1 LQILKCWVTLQRLR
15 LYRLEENICETTVFM
30 KNHLNKITNSAGFI
44 NFITISFTLL
54 FIIFYFSTPAC
65 AQRLN
70 AIPIKKN
77 IHSKVESRL
86 LELKN
91 EYKKGKKIGSN
102 FAQKKNIRVND
113 QNKITVYLV
122 SEPEST
128 LDETRLQTL
137 ETTVIKKSGNLS
149 KIQCPLAAIET
160 IADNMEGVLFIKLPD
175 RLMPSF
181 VQSEGVD
188 LTKAAAYHS
197 EGYIGSGVRVG
208 VIDIGFAGISS
219 AISRGELPDNVVEI
233 DCTGSTCVSGS
244 FTSETEVH
252 GTAVAEIIYDMAPG
266 ALLYLIKV
274 WDTLDL
280 EDAKNFAIKQG
291 IKIINFSLVVANT
304 NFYDGECWFH
314 NPACTAN
321 AAYANNVLWV
331 TAAGNEANQH
341 YEAIFSDMD
350 NDGMHNVSGSDE
362 TLNIVA
368 AAGDS
373 IHVYLTWN
381 AWPTTDQD
389 YDLYLYDSA
398 GTLIDSSLNLQT
410 GTQLPTEEIVY
421 SVPVNGNGTYHL
433 VINKSRATT
442 NHRFEVYSTDHNLIP
457 AVASSSLLSPADAD
471 GAIAVGAIDY
481 SDWTTGPQEF
491 FGSQGPTNDGRIKP
505 DICGP
510 DGISNDVFG
519 TFFGT
524 SASCAHVTGA
534 AALILSRNQ
543 TCTASGLRNAL
554 TASAIDMGISGK
566 DNIYGYGRLN
576 LDIDDDLVCEGI
588 SEIGGGG
595 GGGGCFIATA
605 AYGSSITPHV
615 KILREMRDRFLLTN
629 SIGKQ
634 FLNFYTKYSPPAA
647 DFIAGHDHLRMFVRM
662 SLFPLVGIS
671 WIALKIGLVFT
682 ISLMVLLNVGLIWF
696 VKNRKSS
703 KDNNFMRTP

>member
-1 LQILKCWVTLQRLR
+1 MVFLQRQHS
-15 LYRLEENICETTVFM
+15 YPFAENIWRSSVFM
-30 KNHLNKITNSAGFI
+30 KFHLNQTTNRPGFT
-44 NFITISFTLL
+44 NLFTFFCTTL
-54 FIIFYFSTPAC
+54 FLIFYFFTTAPA
-65 AQRLN
+65 QGLN

-77 IHSKVESRL
+77 IHSKVERRL

-91 EYKKGKKIGSN
+91 AYKKGEKIGTGY
-102 FAQKKNIRVND
+102 AQKRNIRIDD
-113 QNKITVYLV
+113 QNKVTVVLV
-122 SEPEST
+122 SEPETT
-128 LDETRLQTL
+128 LDESWLQTFD
-137 ETTVIKKSGNLS
+137 TKVIKKSGNLS
-149 KIQCPLAAIET
+149 KIQCPINAIET
-160 IADNMEGVLFIKLPD
+160 IADNINGLLFIKLPD

-181 VQSEGVD
+181 VESEGVD
-188 LTKAAAYHS
+188 LTGAATYHS
-197 EGYIGSGVRVG
+197 EDYIGSGIRVG
-208 VIDIGFAGISS
+208 VIDVGFAGLSS
-219 AISRGELPDNVVEI
+219 AISRGELPDNIVEI
-233 DCTGSTCVSGS
+233 DCTGATCVSS
-244 FTSETEVH
+244 NFTSETEPH

-274 WDTLDL
+274 LDTLDL

-304 NFYDGECWFH
+304 NFYDGECWFS
-314 NPACTAN
+314 NPVCTAN
-321 AAYANNVLWV
+321 SAYANNILWV
-331 TAAGNEANQH
+331 TAAGNEANRH

-350 NDGMHNVSGSDE
+350 NDGLHNVSGSDE

-398 GTLIDSSLNLQT
+398 GTLIDSSLNPQT
-410 GTQLPTEEIVY
+410 GTQWPTEKVVY
-421 SVPVNGNGTYHL
+421 SVPVAGTYHL
-433 VINKSRATT
+433 VIDKSRATT
-442 NHRFEVYSTDHNLIP
+442 NHRFEVYSAYHDLTP
-457 AVASSSLLSPADAD
+457 AVASSSLLSPADAE
-471 GAIAVGAIDY
+471 GAIAVGAIDH

-543 TCTASGLRNAL
+543 TCTASELMNAL

-576 LDIDDDLVCEGI
+576 LDIHDDIVC
-588 SEIGGGG
+588 GGMNENGVSGSDGG

-605 AYGSSITPHV
+605 AYGSSMAPHV
-615 KILREMRDRFLLTN
+615 KILREMRTRFLVTN
-629 SIGKQ
+629 SIGKS
-634 FLNFYTKYSPPAA
+634 FVNFYTQHSPAAA
-647 DFIAGHDHLRMFVRM
+647 DFIAGHDILRMFVRV
-662 SLFPLVGIS
+662 SLLPLVGMS
-671 WIALKIGLVFT
+671 WVALKFGPAFT
-682 ISLMVLLNVGLIWF
+682 LFLMLLLSFCLIRLARHL
-696 VKNRKSS
+696 KKTS
-703 KDNNFMRTP
+703 

>member
-1 LQILKCWVTLQRLR
+1 
-15 LYRLEENICETTVFM
+15 M
-30 KNHLNKITNSAGFI
+30 KPAGFTNLI
-44 NFITISFTLL
+44 KL
-54 FIIFYFSTPAC
+54 FSTTLFLIFCFSTIAF
-65 AQRLN
+65 AQGLN

-77 IHSKVESRL
+77 IHPKVAHRL

-91 EYKKGKKIGSN
+91 EYKKGQKKGVG
-102 FAQKKNIRVND
+102 FAQKRNMPVDD
-113 QNKITVYLV
+113 QNKITLYLV
-122 SEPEST
+122 SDPETS
-128 LDETRLQTL
+128 LDESRIQAL
-137 ETTVIKKSGNLS
+137 EAKVIKKSGNLS
-149 KIQCPLAAIET
+149 KIQCPINAIET
-160 IADNMEGVLFIKLPD
+160 IADTINGVKFIKLPD
-175 RLMPSF
+175 RLLPTF

-188 LTKAAAYHS
+188 LTGAAAYHS
-197 EGYIGSGVRVG
+197 EGYTGSGIRVG
-208 VIDIGFAGISS
+208 VIDVGFAGLSS

-233 DCTGSTCVSGS
+233 DCTGSTCVSGN
-244 FTSETEVH
+244 FTSETDPH
-252 GTAVAEIIYDMAPG
+252 GTAVAEIVYDMAPG
-266 ALLYLIKV
+266 SLLYLIKV

-280 EDAKNFAIKQG
+280 ADAKNFAISQG

-304 NFYDGECWFH
+304 NFYDGECWFR
-314 NPACTAN
+314 NPVCTADS
-321 AAYANNVLWV
+321 AFANDILWV

-341 YEAIFSDMD
+341 YEAPFSDID
-350 NDGMHNVSGSDE
+350 NDGLHNVSGSDE

-368 AAGDS
+368 EAGDS

-398 GTLIDSSLNLQT
+398 GTLMESSLNPQT

-421 SVPVNGNGTYHL
+421 SVPADGTYHL
-433 VINKSRATT
+433 AVNKSRATF
-442 NHRFEVYSTDHNLIP
+442 NHRLEVYSAYHNLTP
-457 AVASSSLLSPADAD
+457 AVASSSLLSPADAQ

-481 SDWTTGPQEF
+481 SDWTTGPQEPF
-491 FGSQGPTNDGRIKP
+491 SSRGPTNDGRIKP

-519 TFFGT
+519 TFSGT

-534 AALILSRNQ
+534 AALVLSRNQ
-543 TCTASGLRNAL
+543 TCSASELMNAL

-576 LDIDDDLVCEGI
+576 LDIDDDIVCEGI
-588 SEIGGGG
+588 NESDGG

-605 AYGSSITPHV
+605 AYGSSMAPHV

-629 SIGKQ
+629 RIGKQ

-671 WIALKIGLVFT
+671 WIALKFGLVFT
-682 ISLMVLLNVGLIWF
+682 ISLMVFLIVGLIWF
-696 VKNRKSS
+696 VKNRNFS